1 MTIPLIRFP
10 VTCPICGS
18 IVVTVFNAA
27 EVADALLKS
36 TPIRLYASCH
46 DIPWDASI
54 SEVQQIREYVYQ
66 AALESER
73 SKTIIPD
80 TKKWG

>member
-1 MTIPLIRFP
+1 MLAIQLIRLP

-18 IVVTVFNAA
+18 TVVEVFNAA

-36 TPIRLYASCH
+36 TPIRLYVSCH
-46 DIPWDASI
+46 DIPWDASA
-54 SEVQQIREYVYQ
+54 SEVQQIREYFYK

-73 SKTIIPD
+73 SLIRHS
-80 TKKWG
+80 

>member
-18 IVVTVFNAA
+18 IVVTGFNAA

-46 DIPWDASI
+46 NIPWYASA
-54 SEVQQIREYVYQ
+54 SEVDQIREYFYK
-66 AALESER
+66 ASLDSER
-73 SKTIIPD
+73 SKKD
-80 TKKWG
+80 SS